1 MPLPGQI
8 SRIQLARFRTG
19 EPSMAIGQSAYI
31 CNNYSFPAQL
41 PFPFR
46 LTFTAA
52 MICME
57 GELTM
62 CINQR
67 KLTLTR
73 GDIVVIQDGSIIES
87 LSHSIDFRT
96 ISMAFPPTEEEWLFS
111 RLAEKLGTWLDHRS
125 IPLILHLDEQQLQRY
140 LGLYSQIEALY
151 KDTCDALRD
160 EVVRG
165 FLSISVASF
174 LSHPQMELNHLSNS
188 GSRAEEVFLRFLDD
202 LQLYATRERTV
213 QFYSDKQCIS
223 AKHFSKL
230 IRQASGKLPMEHI
243 RQRVVL
249 EAKTLLRTTDM
260 SIREIS
266 DALYFPT
273 DSFFCRYF
281 KHDTGISPSDYRKNG

>member
-1 MPLPGQI
+1 
-8 SRIQLARFRTG
+8 
-19 EPSMAIGQSAYI
+19 MAIGQSVYI
-31 CNNYSFPAQL
+31 CNDYSFPAQL

-52 MICME
+52 IICIE
-57 GELTM
+57 GELKV

-67 KLTLTR
+67 RLTLTR
-73 GDIVVIQDGSIIES
+73 GDVVVIQDGSIIES
-87 LSHSIDFRT
+87 LAYSINLTT
-96 ISMAFPPTEEEWLFS
+96 ISMAFPSTDEEWLFS
-111 RLAEKLGTWLDHRS
+111 RLAEKLGTWLEHRS
-125 IPLILHLDEQQLQRY
+125 IPLALHLDEYLLQRY
-140 LGLYSQIEALY
+140 LNLYNQIEALY

-160 EVVRG
+160 EIVRG
-165 FLSISVASF
+165 FLSVSVASF
-174 LSHPQMELNHLSNS
+174 LSHPQMSMRHVSNS
-188 GSRAEEVFLRFLDD
+188 ESRADEVFLHFLDD

-243 RQRVVL
+243 RQRVII

-260 SIREIS
+260 SIREIA
-266 DALYFPT
+266 DALHFPT

-281 KHDTGISPSDYRKNG
+281 KHDTGLSPSDYRKN

>member
-19 EPSMAIGQSAYI
+19 EPSMAIGQSVYI
-31 CNNYSFPAQL
+31 CNNYSLPAQL

-87 LSHSIDFRT
+87 LTHSIDFRT
-96 ISMAFPPTEEEWLFS
+96 ISMAFPPTDEEWLFS

-165 FLSISVASF
+165 FLSVSVASF

-243 RQRVVL
+243 RQRVIL

-260 SIREIS
+260 SIREIA
-266 DALYFPT
+266 DALHFPT

>member
-1 MPLPGQI
+1 
-8 SRIQLARFRTG
+8 
-19 EPSMAIGQSAYI
+19 MAIGQSVYI
-31 CNNYSFPAQL
+31 CNNYAPPAQL

-52 MICME
+52 IICIE
-57 GELTM
+57 GELKA

-67 KLTLTR
+67 RLTLTR
-73 GDIVVIQDGSIIES
+73 GGVAVIQDGSIIES
-87 LSHSIDFRT
+87 LAHSSNLTT
-96 ISMAFPPTEEEWLFS
+96 ISMAFPSTEEEWLFS
-111 RLAEKLGTWLDHRS
+111 RLAEKLGTWLEHRS
-125 IPLILHLDEQQLQRY
+125 IPLALHLDENLLQRY
-140 LGLYSQIEALY
+140 LSLYNQIEALY
-151 KDTCDALRD
+151 KDTSDALRD

-165 FLSISVASF
+165 FLSVSVASF
-174 LSHPQMELNHLSNS
+174 LSHPQMPMRHVSSSE
-188 GSRAEEVFLRFLDD
+188 SRADEVFLRFLDD

-243 RQRVVL
+243 RQRVVI

-260 SIREIS
+260 SIREIA
-266 DALYFPT
+266 DALHFPT

-281 KHDTGISPSDYRKNG
+281 KHDTGLSPSDYRKN